1 MPCALLDRSS
11 HACLFARVVTSHSRA
26 VAAHGRRVHQAME
39 APDTIPYIIGLL
51 VLVGGIIVPLGYVVA
66 KNLNQFRKR
75 DAGLG
80 RRGRPA

>member
-1 MPCALLDRSS
+1 
-11 HACLFARVVTSHSRA
+11 
-26 VAAHGRRVHQAME
+26 ME